1 MSNSEMSNFCSDQGR
16 TRVCGPRKAGQ
27 EGVRLYVAAGNP
39 RRTPSRTKRAIYG
52 WTLDERSKLDIA
64 TVIFWI
70 KISVVFY
77 LLTLLAI
84 VDIVRKDFGTIGK
97 KALWGIIAMIPFVGW
112 LIYLIFGFR
121 KGKKPVHVDEDQ

>member
-1 MSNSEMSNFCSDQGR
+1 MRRTTCTPPRNSLISLTLRKITNFCIGNLICEQYRFVDGHELTFLKSD
-16 TRVCGPRKAGQ
+16 
-27 EGVRLYVAAGNP
+27 E
-39 RRTPSRTKRAIYG
+39 RTK
-52 WTLDERSKLDIA
+52 LDFA
-64 TVIFWI
+64 TVIVWI

-77 LLTLLAI
+77 LLTILSI

-121 KGKKPVHVDEDQ
+121 KGKKPVHEDQ

>member
-1 MSNSEMSNFCSDQGR
+1 
-16 TRVCGPRKAGQ
+16 
-27 EGVRLYVAAGNP
+27 
-39 RRTPSRTKRAIYG
+39 
-52 WTLDERSKLDIA
+52 LDFA
-64 TVIFWI
+64 TVIVWI

-77 LLTLLAI
+77 LLTILSI

-121 KGKKPVHVDEDQ
+121 KGKKPVDEDP

>member
-1 MSNSEMSNFCSDQGR
+1 
-16 TRVCGPRKAGQ
+16 
-27 EGVRLYVAAGNP
+27 
-39 RRTPSRTKRAIYG
+39 
-52 WTLDERSKLDIA
+52 LDVA
-64 TVIFWI
+64 TVIVWI

-77 LLTLLAI
+77 LLTILAI

-121 KGKKPVHVDEDQ
+121 KGKKPVQGDQ

>member
-1 MSNSEMSNFCSDQGR
+1 M
-16 TRVCGPRKAGQ
+16 
-27 EGVRLYVAAGNP
+27 
-39 RRTPSRTKRAIYG
+39 
-52 WTLDERSKLDIA
+52 DIA
-64 TVIFWI
+64 TVIVWI

-77 LLTLLAI
+77 LLTLLSI

-121 KGKKPVHVDEDQ
+121 KGKKPVDEDP

>member
-1 MSNSEMSNFCSDQGR
+1 LE
-16 TRVCGPRKAGQ
+16 T
-27 EGVRLYVAAGNP
+27 
-39 RRTPSRTKRAIYG
+39 T
-52 WTLDERSKLDIA
+52 

-77 LLTLLAI
+77 LLTILAI

-97 KALWGIIAMIPFVGW
+97 KALWGVIAMIPFVGW

-121 KGKKPVHVDEDQ
+121 KGKKPVRED

>member
-1 MSNSEMSNFCSDQGR
+1 
-16 TRVCGPRKAGQ
+16 
-27 EGVRLYVAAGNP
+27 
-39 RRTPSRTKRAIYG
+39 
-52 WTLDERSKLDIA
+52 LDFA
-64 TVIFWI
+64 TAIFWI

-77 LLTLLAI
+77 LLTILAV

-121 KGKKPVHVDEDQ
+121 KGKKPVQGD

>member
-1 MSNSEMSNFCSDQGR
+1 LD
-16 TRVCGPRKAGQ
+16 
-27 EGVRLYVAAGNP
+27 
-39 RRTPSRTKRAIYG
+39 TP
-52 WTLDERSKLDIA
+52 

-77 LLTLLAI
+77 LLTILAV

-97 KALWGIIAMIPFVGW
+97 KALWGIIALIPFVGW

-121 KGKKPVHVDEDQ
+121 EGKKPVREDQ

>member
-1 MSNSEMSNFCSDQGR
+1 
-16 TRVCGPRKAGQ
+16 
-27 EGVRLYVAAGNP
+27 
-39 RRTPSRTKRAIYG
+39 
-52 WTLDERSKLDIA
+52 LDIA

-77 LLTLLAI
+77 LLTILAI

-121 KGKKPVHVDEDQ
+121 KGKNRCMRISE

>member
-1 MSNSEMSNFCSDQGR
+1 ME
-16 TRVCGPRKAGQ
+16 TH
-27 EGVRLYVAAGNP
+27 E
-39 RRTPSRTKRAIYG
+39 RTK
-52 WTLDERSKLDIA
+52 LDTT

-77 LLTLLAI
+77 LLTVLAI

-121 KGKKPVHVDEDQ
+121 KGKKPVSGDE

>member
-1 MSNSEMSNFCSDQGR
+1 LD
-16 TRVCGPRKAGQ
+16 
-27 EGVRLYVAAGNP
+27 
-39 RRTPSRTKRAIYG
+39 TP
-52 WTLDERSKLDIA
+52 

-77 LLTLLAI
+77 LLTILAV

-97 KALWGIIAMIPFVGW
+97 KALWGIIALIPFVGW

-121 KGKKPVHVDEDQ
+121 KGKKTVREDQ

>member
-1 MSNSEMSNFCSDQGR
+1 MDF
-16 TRVCGPRKAGQ
+16 
-27 EGVRLYVAAGNP
+27 
-39 RRTPSRTKRAIYG
+39 
-52 WTLDERSKLDIA
+52 A
-64 TVIFWI
+64 TVIIWI

-77 LLTLLAI
+77 LLTLLSI

-121 KGKKPVHVDEDQ
+121 KGKKPVDVDE